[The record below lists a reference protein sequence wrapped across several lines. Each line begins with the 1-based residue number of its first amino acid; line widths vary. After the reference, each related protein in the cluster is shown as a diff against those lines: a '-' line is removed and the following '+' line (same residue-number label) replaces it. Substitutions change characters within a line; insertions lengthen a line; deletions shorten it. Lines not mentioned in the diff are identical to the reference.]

1 MDQVLIQLSLSRKE
15 PSIELAEQ
23 TFKHYRYRKKVLG
36 AELSVEERQRLA
48 LLNVGTGYILL
59 HQLREG
65 KFSTVWLALAA
76 QRLPLNDPNGK
87 YLVAVKVA
95 TTQQNSIGD
104 RNRQML
110 VKEGKILSTLHQQGP
125 EISRNVVV
133 MHEQF
138 GDGVTWQA
146 LVMEL
151 ASGSLAD
158 SMESAWKE
166 DEARAVF
173 APIVRLLERIQSK
186 VGIIHCDV
194 KPSNVLVYKDGP
206 HRKDWHCK
214 MCDFGLSHSMPA
226 GTLQYLSL
234 ERLNSDFSAIG
245 DTWALGVLIYEALHQ
260 RKPFGLS
267 EMRDRDQVVRA
278 LGSSGVELEFDK
290 HLSESCRSLLA
301 GLLAKNPR
309 NRLDMR
315 QAASHPFWQNSEEE
329 EEAGML
335 PSSVRPK
342 KVFEKI
348 CRSSDRAI
356 CNWLGLRRT
365 DQERRE
371 LEHVPLVPVV
381 SLMVILMT
389 AVIVGVSLDRLAM
402 VGAPA
407 VWGGAGAGDSEVRVI
422 LLGANPHKLRG
433 HGATSVVNL
442 LRSELQQFYDRYNR
456 TVKLSSGTLRAGSVP
471 SPSHNSAVSGQGGSW
486 YGSLTGARLVPDDDT
501 GAALV
506 AASIA
511 EAAGGTTI
519 ALHFELFTSE
529 RICDQGDA
537 LSEKDVRLI
546 DQLLLSG
553 DVGHVFVIGLRI
565 GDPYQHRMGS
575 LGSFS
580 GCSRVTQHLHTSGLH
595 MYPVDIVFSQ
605 SDPDI
610 SSPATPSGWP

>member
-1 MDQVLIQLSLSRKE
+1 M
-15 PSIELAEQ
+15 
-23 TFKHYRYRKKVLG
+23 
-36 AELSVEERQRLA
+36 
-48 LLNVGTGYILL
+48 
-59 HQLREG
+59 
-65 KFSTVWLALAA
+65 
-76 QRLPLNDPNGK
+76 
-87 YLVAVKVA
+87 
-95 TTQQNSIGD
+95 
-104 RNRQML
+104 
-110 VKEGKILSTLHQQGP
+110 
-125 EISRNVVV
+125 
-133 MHEQF
+133 
-138 GDGVTWQA
+138 
-146 LVMEL
+146 
-151 ASGSLAD
+151 
-158 SMESAWKE
+158 
-166 DEARAVF
+166 
-173 APIVRLLERIQSK
+173 RLLERIQSK

-226 GTLQYLSL
+226 GTLQYLVSPTPPPPLHTHTCVAQTSGSHTDASQSL

-260 RKPFGLS
+260 RKPYGLS
-267 EMRDRDQVVRA
+267 EMKDRDQVVHA
-278 LGSSGVELEFDK
+278 LRRGGVQLEFDK
-290 HLSESCRSLLA
+290 HVSESCRSLLA

-309 NRLDMR
+309 RRLDMR
-315 QAASHPFWQNSEEE
+315 QAADHPFWQNNDD
-329 EEAGML
+329 EEASGML
-335 PSSVRPK
+335 PSVRPK

-356 CNWLGLRRT
+356 CNWLGLKRP
-365 DQERRE
+365 DLDRRE
-371 LEHVPLVPVV
+371 VEYVPLVPVV
-381 SLMVILMT
+381 SLVVILIA

-407 VWGGAGAGDSEVRVI
+407 VWGGAGVGDSEVRVI

-442 LRSELQQFYDRYNR
+442 LRSEMQQFYDRYNR
-456 TVKLSSGTLRAGSVP
+456 TVKLSSGTLRATNYGSVP
-471 SPSHNSAVSGQGGSW
+471 SPSGASRSAAVGGSW

-511 EAAGGTTI
+511 EAAGGSTI

-553 DVGHVFVIGLRI
+553 DVEHVFVIGLRI

-605 SDPDI
+605 SNPDI
-610 SSPATPSGWP
+610 SSPANLRSIRQRLLNKLIEDPLDE